1 MSNAIQWIFH
11 QFYCQLLHRAPPRR
25 VISVKG
31 GATPLGVTHTHTHAR
46 TTHAHTH
53 TYVGL
58 VYIYGLEYK
67 ALTNLKDIPIYY
79 PIQSLTPV
87 YNRRRRITT
96 TKTGPKISKQL
107 NIKALGYDVGEL
119 VRGRHV
125 DHPNLAQG
133 DLLADEVCKPHYA
146 SCDSDAM
153 DWLSNIHHSHYHNT
167 KWSTKQ
173 WRA

>member
-1 MSNAIQWIFH
+1 MNIPPILLPAFASCTPKKSNI
-11 QFYCQLLHRAPPRR
+11 CQGRSHTFRR
-25 VISVKG
+25 H
-31 GATPLGVTHTHTHAR
+31 THTHTHAR
-46 TTHAHTH
+46 TTHAHTHTH

-67 ALTNLKDIPIYY
+67 ALTNLKDMPRYY

-107 NIKALGYDVGEL
+107 NIKALGYDVSGL

-153 DWLSNIHHSHYHNT
+153 D
-167 KWSTKQ
+167 
-173 WRA
+173 